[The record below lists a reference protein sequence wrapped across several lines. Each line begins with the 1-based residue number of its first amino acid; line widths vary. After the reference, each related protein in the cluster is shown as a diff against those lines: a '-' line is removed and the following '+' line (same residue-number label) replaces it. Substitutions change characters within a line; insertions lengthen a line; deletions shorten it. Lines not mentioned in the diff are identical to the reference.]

1 MSIATRRGRMSSQS
15 RRSVR
20 TATAIGAVSLGLL
33 ALSACEKPT
42 PMVTAT
48 VGSDS
53 ITSEADCYDDGNAIP
68 EKKVRSCMSKTPDES
83 ISIGSGD
90 KLRIGVDPSMA
101 DHGWLLLVD
110 GKPAM
115 TDAMNKTYYSFQG
128 EAFFQEQA
136 MPGQQPAPPKKSAQL
151 SVAEI
156 TDGKFTGIWHF
167 TVKNDAIG

>member
-1 MSIATRRGRMSSQS
+1 MSIATRRSRMSSQS
-15 RRSVR
+15 RRTVR

-53 ITSEADCYDDGNAIP
+53 VTSEAACYDDGKAIP
-68 EKKVRSCMSKTPDES
+68 DKEVRTCMGKSPEKTVTV
-83 ISIGSGD
+83 GSGD
-90 KLRIGVDPSMA
+90 KLRIGVDPEMA
-101 DHGWLLLVD
+101 ENGWLVLVD

-115 TDAMNKTYYSFQG
+115 SDAMKKTYYSFQG
-128 EAFFQEQA
+128 EAFFQEQS
-136 MPGQQPAPPKKSAQL
+136 MPGQQPSAPKKSVNL
-151 SVAEI
+151 SVAEV

-167 TVKNDAIG
+167 TVKNDA